1 MGFTIVALV
10 PHIAVY
16 RREQQYLI
24 LPYTLISMVTHTLK
38 RQIAAAMYIEITMLQ
53 LLSDVCACDITGKSV
68 TLQNSY
74 NYDSTLP
81 SCSY

>member
-1 MGFTIVALV
+1 MGFTIVTLV
-10 PHIAVY
+10 PQIAVY
-16 RREQQYLI
+16 RREQKYLI
-24 LPYTLISMVTHTLK
+24 LYTLISMFMHILK
-38 RQIAAAMYIEITMLQ
+38 RQTAAAMYIEITMPQ
-53 LLSDVCACDITGKSV
+53 LSNVCDITGKSV